1 MTWKDLHPGA
11 RLCLESLR
19 LAGFAAY
26 PVGGC
31 IRDLLLGRVPGDV
44 DVCTEIGRAHV

>member
-19 LAGFAAY
+19 LAGFVAY
-26 PVGGC
+26 QVGG
-31 IRDLLLGRVPGDV
+31 
-44 DVCTEIGRAHV
+44 